1 MTEYEIYTM
10 FNSGRLVG
18 AVSFIGSII
27 AIWLALRVAN
37 LTRENADTTV
47 IQKIVSSAFGLIVLA
62 GTFISFTQAKA
73 TWVIT
78 AYNLEL
84 LETRSEF
91 SDGFIGYVGTTTL
104 PVESPS
110 AMGMIF
116 LAVVALMIL
125 SIIWTPKK

>member
-62 GTFISFTQAKA
+62 GTFI
-73 TWVIT
+73 
-78 AYNLEL
+78 
-84 LETRSEF
+84 
-91 SDGFIGYVGTTTL
+91 
-104 PVESPS
+104 
-110 AMGMIF
+110 
-116 LAVVALMIL
+116 
-125 SIIWTPKK
+125 

>member
-104 PVESPS
+104 PVESPA
-110 AMGMIF
+110 AMGMVF

>member
-10 FNSGRLVG
+10 FNSGRLIG

-37 LTRENADTTV
+37 LTRENADSTV

-62 GTFISFTQAKA
+62 GSFVSFTQAKA

-91 SDGFIGYVGTTTL
+91 SDGFISYVGTTTL

-110 AMGMIF
+110 TMGLLF